1 MKSYIFNLLFIG
13 LAFCQNDVSEKF
25 ILGNYLF
32 IPLINDNYG
41 ADKKII
47 TEIKGSPIDNYN
59 ALEYIDSKNLRLD
72 ELTEFH
78 LRKIGKANNVEWVVH
93 GSVVQLNKKNDIN
106 QIVDNILKFSEGKK
120 AKSHSWI
127 QGTIYKIN
135 SITGEKIYLYE
146 NEALFKTN

>member
-13 LAFCQNDVSEKF
+13 LAFCQNNVSEKF
-25 ILGNYLF
+25 ILGDYLF

-47 TEIKGSPIDNYN
+47 NEIKGNPIDNYT
-59 ALEYIDSKNLRLD
+59 ALEYIDSKNLSLD

-78 LRKIGKANNVEWVVH
+78 LRKLGKTNNVEWVVH
-93 GSVVQLNKKNDIN
+93 GSVFQLNKKNDIN

-120 AKSHSWI
+120 VKSHSWI

-146 NEALFKTN
+146 NESLFKTD

>member
-13 LAFCQNDVSEKF
+13 LAFCQNNVSEKF
-25 ILGNYLF
+25 ILGDYLF

-47 TEIKGSPIDNYN
+47 NEIKGNPIDNYT
-59 ALEYIDSKNLRLD
+59 ALEYIDSKNLSLD

-78 LRKIGKANNVEWVVH
+78 LRKLGKTNNVEWVVH
-93 GSVVQLNKKNDIN
+93 GSVFQLNKKNDIN

-120 AKSHSWI
+120 VKSHSWI

-146 NEALFKTN
+146 NESLFKTN